1 VYLGLT
7 GGIGSGKSTAARMFA
22 DLGATVIDADAI
34 AKEVLEPGQL
44 GYESIVNK
52 FGDEIL
58 DSSGNV
64 DRSAL
69 AAKVFENSA
78 ELKELEDI
86 VHPAV
91 ASKVLEIRESLPAGT
106 TVVYDTPLLVEKKLQ
121 DQFDQV
127 VVVLAPEP
135 LRTQRLI
142 DRGLAERDIA
152 ARMSKQASDDQ
163 RRAVANFV
171 IDNSGSLA
179 QLRAQVQNV
188 WNQIS
193 P

>member
-91 ASKVLEIRESLPAGT
+91 ASKVLEIRESLPAGI
-106 TVVYDTPLLVEKKLQ
+106 TVIYDTPLLVEKKLQ

>member
-44 GYESIVNK
+44 GHESIVNK

-91 ASKVLEIRESLPAGT
+91 ASKVLEIRESLPAGV
-106 TVVYDTPLLVEKKLQ
+106 TVIYDTPLLVEKKLQ

>member
-1 VYLGLT
+1 MYIGLT

-34 AKEVLEPGQL
+34 AREVLGPGQL
-44 GYESIVNK
+44 GHESIVNK
-52 FGDEIL
+52 FGDDIL
-58 DSSGNV
+58 DSSGNI
-64 DRSAL
+64 DRSIL

-91 ASKVLEIRESLPAGT
+91 ASKVLEIRESLPAGI
-106 TVVYDTPLLVEKKLQ
+106 TVIYDTPLLVEKKLQ

-127 VVVLAPEP
+127 VIVLAPEP

-142 DRGLAERDIA
+142 DRGLAERDIS

>member
-1 VYLGLT
+1 MYLGLT

-22 DLGATVIDADAI
+22 DLGAIVIDADAI

-44 GYESIVNK
+44 GHESIVNK

-58 DSSGNV
+58 DSSGNI
-64 DRSAL
+64 DRSIL

-91 ASKVLEIRESLPAGT
+91 ASKVLEIRESLPAGA

-121 DQFDQV
+121 HQFDQV
-127 VVVLAPEP
+127 LVVLAPEA
-135 LRTQRLI
+135 LRTQRLLA
-142 DRGLAERDIA
+142 RGLAQNDII
-152 ARMSKQASDDQ
+152 ARMNNQATDQQ
-163 RRAVANFV
+163 RREIANYV
-171 IDNSGSLA
+171 IDNSSTLVE
-179 QLRAQVQNV
+179 LRDEVQKV
-188 WNQIS
+188 WTQIS

>member
-1 VYLGLT
+1 VYIGLT

-44 GYESIVNK
+44 GHESIVNK
-52 FGDEIL
+52 FGDEML
-58 DSSGNV
+58 DSSGNI

-91 ASKVLEIRESLPAGT
+91 ASKVLEIRESLPAGI
-106 TVVYDTPLLVEKKLQ
+106 TVIYDTPLLVEKKLQ

-163 RRAVANFV
+163 RRAVANYV

>member
-91 ASKVLEIRESLPAGT
+91 ASKVLEIRESLPAGV
-106 TVVYDTPLLVEKKLQ
+106 TVIYDTPLLVEKKLQ

>member
-1 VYLGLT
+1 MYLGLT

-58 DSSGNV
+58 DSSGNI
-64 DRSAL
+64 DRAIL

-78 ELKELEDI
+78 ELKELENI

-91 ASKVLEIRESLPAGT
+91 ASKVQEIRESLTAGT
-106 TVVYDTPLLVEKKLQ
+106 TVIYDTPLLVEKELQ
-121 DQFDQV
+121 HQFDQV
-127 VVVLAPEP
+127 VVVLAPEQV
-135 LRTQRLI
+135 RTQRLI
-142 DRGLAERDIA
+142 DRGLGERDIT
-152 ARMSKQASDDQ
+152 ARMSNQATDDQ
-163 RRAVANFV
+163 RRTVANYV
-171 IDNSGSLA
+171 IENSGSLE
-179 QLRAQVQNV
+179 QLRTQVLNV